1 MYMHLVACEHSV
13 DEEVGV
19 GSEARTGRVA
29 AGHQTGHERA
39 VAHIYTRE
47 FWTALIYTLLTAN

>member
-1 MYMHLVACEHSV
+1 MFIYLVACEHSV

-29 AGHQTGHERA
+29 AGHQTGHECA
-39 VAHIYTRE
+39 VAHVYTCE
-47 FWTALIYTLLTAN
+47 FWTALISTLLTAN